1 MVPITKFEDM
11 LNVNQYFR
19 FRGRFDLS
27 PNRFEI
33 GNPVAQNRI
42 QADNFFLKKLY
53 QLSENDF
60 EPYYNF
66 HQTHFSESSP
76 NQEEVFFK
84 HVYDVVINRI
94 KHFKRLDP
102 FSKKYSRG
110 LEPTRKLEAFL
121 EFLKTIDQWHKT
133 EPIESVIGDKD
144 KQIDKLK
151 QRIGEL
157 ESQLKEVAK
166 YDAGEKVVISKG
178 GMPAFMDLIQ
188 QIQDLT
194 LPNDNKLTR
203 SQAQS
208 PWYKMIAKYFMHG
221 EKDISI
227 DTARNYFPARKDDK
241 PAKFI
246 EIAEKDKLFKIVRKN
261 NE

>member
-1 MVPITKFEDM
+1 MPNT
-11 LNVNQYFR
+11 NPYFR
-19 FRGRFDLS
+19 FRGRFDFS

-33 GNPVAQNRI
+33 GNAIVQNKV

-53 QLSENDF
+53 QLSDNEF
-60 EPYYNF
+60 ESYYSF
-66 HQTHFSESSP
+66 HLAYFLESHS
-76 NQEEVFFK
+76 NQAEAFFK
-84 HVYDVVINRI
+84 HVHDVVINRI

-144 KQIDKLK
+144 NQIDKLK
-151 QRIGEL
+151 RRIVEL
-157 ESQLKEVAK
+157 ESQLKEAAK

-178 GMPAFMDLIQ
+178 GMPAFMDLIK

-194 LPNDNKLTR
+194 LPNNNKLTR
-203 SQAQS
+203 SQ
-208 PWYKMIAKYFMHG
+208 PKVPGIK
-221 EKDISI
+221 
-227 DTARNYFPARKDDK
+227 
-241 PAKFI
+241 
-246 EIAEKDKLFKIVRKN
+246 
-261 NE
+261 

>member
-1 MVPITKFEDM
+1 MPSTKPF
-11 LNVNQYFR
+11 FR
-19 FRGRFDLS
+19 FRGRFDSS
-27 PNRFEI
+27 PNRFAI
-33 GNPVAQNRI
+33 GNPIIQNKV

-53 QLSENDF
+53 QLTENEF
-60 EPYYNF
+60 EFYYNF
-66 HQTHFSESSP
+66 HLAYFSESHS
-76 NQEEVFFK
+76 NQAELFFK
-84 HVYDVVINRI
+84 HVYDIVVNRI

-151 QRIGEL
+151 QRIAEL
-157 ESQLKEVAK
+157 ESQLKEATK
-166 YDAGEKVVISKG
+166 YDAAEKVVIDKG
-178 GMPAFMDLIQ
+178 GLPVFMNLIDQ
-188 QIQDLT
+188 LQDLT
-194 LPNDNKLTR
+194 LPNGNKLSR
-203 SQAQS
+203 SQTQS

-227 DTARNYFPARKDDK
+227 DTARNYFPAKKGDK

-246 EIAEKDKLFKIVRKN
+246 EIAEKDKLFKIVRKDKK
-261 NE
+261 

>member
-1 MVPITKFEDM
+1 MPNTIP
-11 LNVNQYFR
+11 YFR
-19 FRGRFDLS
+19 FRSRFDFS

-33 GNPVAQNRI
+33 GNPIVQNKV

-53 QLSENDF
+53 QLTENEF
-60 EPYYNF
+60 ESYYNF
-66 HQTHFSESSP
+66 HLAYFSESHS
-76 NQEEVFFK
+76 NQAEAFFK
-84 HVYDVVINRI
+84 HVHDVVINRI

-144 KQIDKLK
+144 NQIDKLK
-151 QRIGEL
+151 ERIAEL
-157 ESQLKEVAK
+157 ESQLKEATK
-166 YDAGEKVVISKG
+166 YDAAEKVVIDKG
-178 GMPAFMDLIQ
+178 GLPAFMNLIDQ
-188 QIQDLT
+188 LQDLT

-203 SQAQS
+203 SQTQS

-221 EKDISI
+221 DKEISI
-227 DTARNYFPARKDDK
+227 DTARNYFPARKNDK

-261 NE
+261 EK

>member
-1 MVPITKFEDM
+1 MPSTKLF
-11 LNVNQYFR
+11 FR
-19 FRGRFDLS
+19 FRGRFDFT

-33 GNPVAQNRI
+33 GNPIIQNKV

-53 QLSENDF
+53 ELTENDF
-60 EPYYNF
+60 ESFYNF
-66 HQTHFSESSP
+66 HLAFFSEGDS
-76 NQEEVFFK
+76 NQAEEFFK

-121 EFLKTIDQWHKT
+121 EFLKTIDKWHKT
-133 EPIESVIGDKD
+133 EPIESVISDKD

-151 QRIGEL
+151 QRIAEL
-157 ESQLKEVAK
+157 ESQLKESAK

-178 GMPAFMDLIQ
+178 GMPAFIDLVQ

-208 PWYKMIAKYFMHG
+208 PWYKMISKYFMHG
-221 EKDISI
+221 DKDISI
-227 DTARNYFPARKDDK
+227 DTARNYFPAKKGDK

-246 EIAEKDKLFKIVRKN
+246 EIAEKDKLFKIVRKDEN
-261 NE
+261 